1 MFDNG
6 KISSSNTD
14 DKMTLIYTR
23 QSKEK
28 EGSISQE
35 TQEECCKH
43 ALLSKGKEDLSNVVV
58 LHEAKNMSGATL
70 DRPELKKLL
79 KMVAQGKVDTVI
91 VYKLDRLSRSLIQFM
106 GIISEFEKHG
116 VNFQTA
122 MESFDTSTTTGK
134 MIVQILMVF
143 AEYERSNTIARV
155 KDAYVSRS
163 QKGYYMGGR
172 RPYGFN
178 LEQFTIEGN
187 KTKKLVKKEDEASQI
202 QEIFNTYAVD
212 EFSLR
217 QVLKHMLETGQT
229 DLSGAGFTTA
239 KISSIMKS
247 PIYAI
252 ADGELYNYLKEKNA
266 IFAPNATFENFDGTH
281 GIQFYV
287 YNKEESD
294 DLSNTTVV
302 IMPHKGF
309 IDSSV
314 WIKCNK
320 KLEKN
325 SQIGN
330 AVSNKTSW
338 LGGLVVCQKC
348 GHTMTTIK
356 GVPTKKGT
364 VRRYFNCI
372 GKSEKKTCKGPSGT
386 VYADVLEQLI
396 SDEIEKK
403 LVIIKARKRVLSD
416 ENRQKVS
423 KLEKQLKE
431 IVDRQNKLFD
441 MITEPN
447 LSDLT
452 RRALDNKIAEL
463 EQNKNETNN
472 DIANIMNKDCVITK
486 AIDLGKSWQR
496 ANFEKRRQVAR
507 TLIKCILVHS
517 DGTFEIVWNI

>member
-134 MIVQILMVF
+134 MIVQILLVF

-239 KISSIMKS
+239 KISCIQ
-247 PIYAI
+247 
-252 ADGELYNYLKEKNA
+252 
-266 IFAPNATFENFDGTH
+266 
-281 GIQFYV
+281 GICIS
-287 YNKEESD
+287 E
-294 DLSNTTVV
+294 
-302 IMPHKGF
+302 
-309 IDSSV
+309 
-314 WIKCNK
+314 IK
-320 KLEKN
+320 
-325 SQIGN
+325 I
-330 AVSNKTSW
+330 KTAW
-338 LGGLVVCQKC
+338 
-348 GHTMTTIK
+348 
-356 GVPTKKGT
+356 
-364 VRRYFNCI
+364 Y
-372 GKSEKKTCKGPSGT
+372 
-386 VYADVLEQLI
+386 Y
-396 SDEIEKK
+396 
-403 LVIIKARKRVLSD
+403 
-416 ENRQKVS
+416 
-423 KLEKQLKE
+423 
-431 IVDRQNKLFD
+431 
-441 MITEPN
+441 
-447 LSDLT
+447 
-452 RRALDNKIAEL
+452 
-463 EQNKNETNN
+463 
-472 DIANIMNKDCVITK
+472 
-486 AIDLGKSWQR
+486 
-496 ANFEKRRQVAR
+496 
-507 TLIKCILVHS
+507 
-517 DGTFEIVWNI
+517 